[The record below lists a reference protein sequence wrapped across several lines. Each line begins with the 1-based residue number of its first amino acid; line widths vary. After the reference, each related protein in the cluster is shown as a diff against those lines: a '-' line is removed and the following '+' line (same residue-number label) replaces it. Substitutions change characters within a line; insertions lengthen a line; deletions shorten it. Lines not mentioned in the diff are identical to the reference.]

1 MTLFRTAAVASLA
14 VIMLGGWAP
23 PPAAITAAEAG
34 QVWHSVV
41 ADKQAGVQL
50 ARAVVDINA
59 PPAVVWK
66 IMTDCASA
74 RRIIPSN
81 RGCRVLERKPGSEV
95 VEHILKTPLNPKVRS
110 VFRQDLETNK
120 RIGVT
125 RIEGDLKVLQGEYRL
140 QALPGGRTRVTQEMR
155 MQPGFS
161 APGPLVRSFL
171 RDEVSVGFANLRRD
185 AEAAARS

>member
-1 MTLFRTAAVASLA
+1 MTPLRTAAAALA
-14 VIMLGGWAP
+14 LVLLGAWSP
-23 PPAAITAAEAG
+23 PPAAVTAAEAG
-34 QVWHSVV
+34 KVWHLVE
-41 ADKQAGVQL
+41 ADKQQGVQV

-59 PPAVVWK
+59 PPRVVWK

-81 RGCRVLERKPGSEV
+81 RGCKVLERKPGFEI
-95 VEHILKTPLNPKVRS
+95 VEHILKTPLMPNVRS
-110 VFRQDLETNK
+110 VFRQDLDPNK

-125 RIEGDLKVLQGEYRL
+125 RVDGDLKVLEGEYRL
-140 QALPGGRTRVTQEMR
+140 QALPGGRTRVSQEIR

-185 AEAAARS
+185 AEAAAAKS